1 MKPQNIMKKIT
12 LFIISS
18 LAISNLFGADW
29 PMWGRDGSRNM
40 ISDEK
45 QIIFDFNPGEMNDE
59 EVVDMKRPKIL
70 NGSLN

>member
-1 MKPQNIMKKIT
+1 MKLQNIMKKIT

-45 QIIFDFNPGEMNDE
+45 QIIFDFNP
-59 EVVDMKRPKIL
+59 
-70 NGSLN
+70 